1 MESMEDMEELEKLRE
16 KKLAER
22 DERIQNITSLIIKL
36 CYVLLAI
43 AVSLMFFYVRN
54 DYKTYTDSEIVKADV
69 VNVSGTKN
77 GMLDVKYRYNYGG
90 EKYEENARQSVG
102 EIKAGD
108 EKEVRI
114 RKNAPNQIITTSIK
128 TAILYNTAFALSLF
142 ASLATIVVLFDWA
155 KKKAEEDSDIEI

>member
-54 DYKTYTDSEIVKADV
+54 DYNNLYRTAKLVMADV
-69 VNVSGTKN
+69 INVSGTN
-77 GMLDVKYRYNYGG
+77 DERY
-90 EKYEENARQSVG
+90 
-102 EIKAGD
+102 AGYY
-108 EKEVRI
+108 I
-114 RKNAPNQIITTSIK
+114 SI
-128 TAILYNTAFALSLF
+128 
-142 ASLATIVVLFDWA
+142 
-155 KKKAEEDSDIEI
+155 

>member
-1 MESMEDMEELEKLRE
+1 MVNKNTT
-16 KKLAER
+16 KKTRKAR
-22 DERIQNITSLIIKL
+22 KNFSLIKFIG
-36 CYVLLAI
+36 AI
-43 AVSLMFFYVRN
+43 FFFTGIILFVINAVT

-90 EKYEENARQSVG
+90 EKYEENARQSAG

>member
-54 DYKTYTDSEIVKADV
+54 DYKTYTDSKVVKADV
-69 VNVSGTKN
+69 IP
-77 GMLDVKYRYNYGG
+77 
-90 EKYEENARQSVG
+90 E
-102 EIKAGD
+102 
-108 EKEVRI
+108 
-114 RKNAPNQIITTSIK
+114 
-128 TAILYNTAFALSLF
+128 FSLF
-142 ASLATIVVLFDWA
+142 KNTFFPGNFLFA
-155 KKKAEEDSDIEI
+155 VFFRTVFLLYIFCHNRLFI